1 MRKKVLFIIGTLQ
14 SGGVSKSL
22 VSLLTVWDRQR
33 YDTSLLL
40 CCKEGDIYSDRLPKD
55 VRQIYNPVIE
65 HVMGGVS
72 SAWWLLQHGKVMLAL
87 GVLIRLILSRMSKP
101 MAGRLIA
108 KMMPAIDNEEYDLI
122 VDYGGQQIL
131 YYMVDKLR
139 GKKKVSFFHS
149 DYSRWPYYYKAD
161 KIYYPLTDHIFTIS
175 DTCVAALKRYFLN
188 CHNQISKMENISSPE
203 FIERLSE
210 EDIDNFVPHNLTLVT
225 VGHVCYNKGIDF
237 AIEAVDILKN
247 TEIDFLWLFVGAII
261 EPKWIEEIKRKGL
274 QRYFKFVGVQSNPYP
289 YIHQA
294 DIYVHPSRF
303 EGKSIALDEAK
314 ILCKPIVVTNFST
327 VSDQFED
334 GVNATICAMDG
345 KSLARAILNL
355 YEDGLLR
362 QKYVDYLK
370 THIHDNSSEVQKLY
384 KFL

>member
-14 SGGVSKSL
+14 SGGVSKSM
-22 VSLLTVWDRQR
+22 VSLLTTWDRQR

-40 CCKEGDIYSDRLPKD
+40 CCKGGDIYSDRLPKD
-55 VRQIYNPVIE
+55 VHLIYNPVIE

-122 VDYGGQQIL
+122 VDYGGQQML

-139 GKKKVSFFHS
+139 GKKKVSFFHN
-149 DYSRWPYYYKAD
+149 DYSKWTFYYNAD
-161 KIYYPLTDHIFTIS
+161 KHYYPRVDHIFSIS
-175 DTCVAALKRYFLN
+175 EICVNALKRFFPN
-188 CHNQISKMENISSPE
+188 CINKISVMENISSPQL
-203 FIERLSE
+203 IWKLSE
-210 EDIDNFVPHNLTLVT
+210 EQAKSFPINELCLVT
-225 VGHVCYNKGIDF
+225 VGHICYRKGIDN
-237 AIEAVDILKN
+237 IIDAVGLLKQQN
-247 TEIDFLWLFVGAII
+247 IDFSWTIVGAVL

-274 QRYFKFVGVQSNPYP
+274 QRYFKFVGIQSNPYP
-289 YIHQA
+289 YIRQA

-314 ILCKPIVVTNFST
+314 ILCKPIIVTNFST
-327 VSDQFED
+327 VRDQFED

-345 KSLARAILNL
+345 KALARAILNL

-362 QKYVDYLK
+362 QKYIDYLK

-384 KFL
+384 MFL

>member
-1 MRKKVLFIIGTLQ
+1 MKKKVLFVIGTLQ
-14 SGGVSKSL
+14 SGGVSKSM
-22 VSLLTVWDRQR
+22 VSLLTAWDRQR

-40 CCKEGDIYSDRLPKD
+40 CCKGGDIYSDRLPKD
-55 VRQIYNPVIE
+55 VHLIYNPVIE

-72 SAWWLLQHGKVMLAL
+72 SAWWLLQHGKIVLSL
-87 GVLIRLILSRMSKP
+87 GVLIRLILSQLSKP
-101 MAGRLIA
+101 MAGRLIT
-108 KMMPAIDNEEYDLI
+108 KMMPAINNEEYDLI

-139 GKKKVSFFHS
+139 GKKKVGFFHN
-149 DYSRWPYYYKAD
+149 DYSKWPFYYNAD
-161 KIYYPLTDHIFTIS
+161 KHYYPKVDHIFSIS
-175 DTCVAALKRYFLN
+175 EICVNALKRFFPN
-188 CHNQISKMENISSPE
+188 CISKISVMENISSPQLIWE
-203 FIERLSE
+203 LSE
-210 EDIDNFVPHNLTLVT
+210 EQAKSFPINELCLVT
-225 VGHVCYNKGIDF
+225 VGHICYRKGIDY
-237 AIEAVDILKN
+237 IIDAVDLLKQQN
-247 TEIDFLWLFVGAII
+247 IDFSWTIVGAVL
-261 EPKWIEEIKRKGL
+261 EPKWIEEINRKGL

-289 YIHQA
+289 YIRQA

-314 ILCKPIVVTNFST
+314 ILCKPIIVTNFST
-327 VSDQFED
+327 VRDQFED

-355 YEDGLLR
+355 YEDGQLR

>member
-14 SGGVSKSL
+14 SGGVSKSM
-22 VSLLTVWDRQR
+22 VSLLTAWDRQK
-33 YDTSLLL
+33 YDTSLLI

-55 VRQIYNPVIE
+55 VHLIYNPVIE
-65 HVMGGVS
+65 HVMGGAS
-72 SAWWLLQHGKVMLAL
+72 SAWWLLLHGRFVLSL
-87 GVLIRLILSRMSKP
+87 GVLCRLMLSQLSKP

-108 KMMPAIDNEEYDLI
+108 KMMPAIDSEEYDLI

-175 DTCVAALKRYFLN
+175 DTCVAAMRRYFPN
-188 CHNQISKMENISSPE
+188 CHNQISKMENISSPKL
-203 FIERLSE
+203 IERLSE
-210 EDIDNFVPHNLTLVT
+210 EDLDNFVPHNLTLVT

-247 TEIDFLWLFVGAII
+247 TEIDFLWIFVGAII

-274 QRYFKFVGVQSNPYP
+274 QKYFKFVGIQSNPYP
-289 YIHQA
+289 YIRQT

-314 ILCKPIVVTNFST
+314 ILCKPIIVTNFST

-334 GVNATICAMDG
+334 GVNATICAMDVNA
-345 KSLARAILNL
+345 LAHAILNL
-355 YEDGLLR
+355 YEDGQLR

-384 KFL
+384 MFL

>member
-14 SGGVSKSL
+14 SGGVSKSM
-22 VSLLTVWDRQR
+22 VSLLTAWDRQR
-33 YDTSLLL
+33 YDTSLLI
-40 CCKEGDIYSDRLPKD
+40 CCKGGDIYSDRLPKD
-55 VRQIYNPVIE
+55 VHLIYNPVIE

-72 SAWWLLQHGKVMLAL
+72 SAWWLLLHGRIVLSL
-87 GVLIRLILSRMSKP
+87 GVLCRLILSQLSKP

-108 KMMPAIDNEEYDLI
+108 KMMPAIDSEEYDLI

-139 GKKKVSFFHS
+139 GKKKVSFFHN
-149 DYSRWPYYYKAD
+149 DYSKWPFYYNAD
-161 KIYYPLTDHIFTIS
+161 KHYYPKVDHIFSIS
-175 DTCVAALKRYFLN
+175 EICVNALKRFFPN
-188 CHNQISKMENISSPE
+188 CINKISVMENISSPQLIWE
-203 FIERLSE
+203 LSE
-210 EDIDNFVPHNLTLVT
+210 EQAKSFPINELCLVT
-225 VGHVCYNKGIDF
+225 VGHICYRKGIDY
-237 AIEAVDILKN
+237 IIDAVGLLKQQN
-247 TEIDFLWLFVGAII
+247 IDFSWTIVGAVL

-274 QRYFKFVGVQSNPYP
+274 QKYFKFVGVQSNPYP
-289 YIHQA
+289 YIRQA

-327 VSDQFED
+327 VRDQFED

-345 KSLARAILNL
+345 KVLARAILNL

-370 THIHDNSSEVQKLY
+370 THIHDNSREVQKLY
-384 KFL
+384 MFL

>member
-1 MRKKVLFIIGTLQ
+1 M
-14 SGGVSKSL
+14 
-22 VSLLTVWDRQR
+22 VSLLTAWDRQR

-55 VRQIYNPVIE
+55 VHLIYNPVIE

-72 SAWWLLQHGKVMLAL
+72 SAWWLLRHGKVMLAL

-122 VDYGGQQIL
+122 VDYGGQQML

-139 GKKKVSFFHS
+139 GKKKVSFFHN
-149 DYSRWPYYYKAD
+149 DYSKWPFYYNAD
-161 KIYYPLTDHIFTIS
+161 KHYYPKVDHIFSIS
-175 DTCVAALKRYFLN
+175 EICVNALKQFFPN
-188 CHNQISKMENISSPE
+188 CKNKISVMENISSPQL
-203 FIERLSE
+203 IWKLSE
-210 EDIDNFVPHNLTLVT
+210 EQAKSFPINELCLVT
-225 VGHVCYNKGIDF
+225 VGHICYRKGIDY
-237 AIEAVDILKN
+237 IIDAVGLLKQQN
-247 TEIDFLWLFVGAII
+247 IDFAWTIVGAVL

-289 YIHQA
+289 YIRQA

-314 ILCKPIVVTNFST
+314 ILCKPIIVTNFST
-327 VSDQFED
+327 VRDQFED

-362 QKYVDYLK
+362 QKYIDYLK